1 MFMSYLFYF
10 VPVVLI
16 VGGLLY
22 SQYARK
28 QALANVAAGVGGQQF
43 HDYQA
48 QYFDQLGPRERVIA
62 IWQGKAHNPSRGV
75 AGEVLNAVSAHAIG
89 VSTYVPNVIVALTTD
104 GRLMV
109 AEEYSELGERGHF
122 KTALVLPAGARA
134 VTGAGAGFGDGS
146 APKNPFNPLERLIA
160 AALHAPDGSLRYQ
173 AWLAPVGLGC
183 AELAQPIS
191 SVLPMDA
198 ARGAQI
204 WSTVNPAAPTL

>member
-1 MFMSYLFYF
+1 MSYLLYF

-16 VGGLLY
+16 LGGLVY
-22 SQYARK
+22 SQLARR

-43 HDYQA
+43 HDYQS
-48 QYFDQLGPRERVIA
+48 QYFDQLGSRERIIA
-62 IWQGKAHNPSRGV
+62 IWQGKAYNPSRGA

-89 VSTYVPNVIVALTTD
+89 ISTYVPNVIVALTTD

-134 VTGAGAGFGDGS
+134 ITGPGAGLGDGS
-146 APKNPFNPLERLIA
+146 APKNPFNPLERLVA
-160 AALHAPDGSLRYQ
+160 AAIQAPDGTLQYQ
-173 AWLAPVGLGC
+173 AWLSPVGLGC
-183 AELAQPIS
+183 AELAQPMS

-198 ARGAQI
+198 KRGARI
-204 WSTVNPAAPTL
+204 WSTVNPAEPTL